1 MTTTPAMRP
10 RPWKRLASHVRHELR
25 EQRRPIG
32 VACCALIAEVCLR
45 LLEPWPIRVVFDYV
59 LPGAKLPLPLWI
71 PQLSPMWLAALA
83 AVAVLLFVGLRA
95 LAGYVQT
102 VALALAA
109 NRVLTS
115 LRAAL
120 FRRLQFLPLSFHQ
133 SARAGD
139 LTVRLTSDVG
149 MLQDVALTAALP
161 LLADA
166 FVLVGMIGLMLWLH
180 PTLTLIA
187 LVPVPLFLVRW
198 RRTQRSIRDVSR
210 VQRRRE
216 GAMAASVA
224 ESFSAIKTVQAL
236 ALEHAVGK
244 AFTSA
249 NVKGAAEGVKA
260 KRLAAGLERSVDLL
274 IALSTGILL
283 WLGATYVME
292 GRMTPGELLVF
303 LSYLKTALKPLQSF
317 AKYTSRLGKATAAAE
332 RVVEVLDK
340 VPEIADRP
348 GAVVAPRFA
357 GKITFDS
364 VRFGYTDGSP
374 VLQDVSF
381 DVAPGQ
387 LVAVVGR
394 SGAGKTTIA
403 NLLMRLYEPTRGRV
417 CIDDRDI
424 RDFTLASLRSQVGVV
439 LQDTVLFAGSIR
451 DNITLGA
458 GAVPDDLVQEALE
471 IANADEFVQALPQGL
486 DTPVGERGVTLSN
499 GQRQRLAIAR
509 AVVRRTPLLILD
521 EPTVGLDEEN
531 DTAVSEALI
540 RLAKGRTTFLITHA
554 LHLAA
559 RADVVIVVGEGR
571 IMEMGTP
578 HVLLN
583 GPGTFASWHSDQSCR
598 LRQVQRPV
606 SVSHAAAR

>member
-1 MTTTPAMRP
+1 
-10 RPWKRLASHVRHELR
+10 
-25 EQRRPIG
+25 
-32 VACCALIAEVCLR
+32 
-45 LLEPWPIRVVFDYV
+45 
-59 LPGAKLPLPLWI
+59 
-71 PQLSPMWLAALA
+71 
-83 AVAVLLFVGLRA
+83 
-95 LAGYVQT
+95 
-102 VALALAA
+102 
-109 NRVLTS
+109 
-115 LRAAL
+115 
-120 FRRLQFLPLSFHQ
+120 
-133 SARAGD
+133 
-139 LTVRLTSDVG
+139 
-149 MLQDVALTAALP
+149 
-161 LLADA
+161 
-166 FVLVGMIGLMLWLH
+166 
-180 PTLTLIA
+180 
-187 LVPVPLFLVRW
+187 
-198 RRTQRSIRDVSR
+198 
-210 VQRRRE
+210 
-216 GAMAASVA
+216 
-224 ESFSAIKTVQAL
+224 
-236 ALEHAVGK
+236 
-244 AFTSA
+244 
-249 NVKGAAEGVKA
+249 
-260 KRLAAGLERSVDLL
+260 
-274 IALSTGILL
+274 
-283 WLGATYVME
+283 
-292 GRMTPGELLVF
+292 MTPGELLVF

-364 VRFGYTDGSP
+364 VRFGYADGSP

-571 IMEMGTP
+571 IMEMGPP

-583 GPGTFASWHSDQSCR
+583 GPGTFASWHNDQSCR